1 MFRSSSSYDDHSY
14 ASGVITTQTKD
25 SFCMEVNAPKR
36 VSCGSST
43 SDCDVTMDKTQ
54 SNEEKTCYSTRITS
68 TSEVTISP
76 LKIGY
81 EPRINTKIG
90 EYDVLGYGSH
100 YWIIVHFWIPSLE
113 RPSTFITMLSN
124 NSSTSIYL
132 FLRDS
137 NNTNAMKE
145 PIAQEEAPVS
155 PYGLEL
161 IEDDDFEEIDKPTED
176 NAGSSDPEEVEEVE
190 QNRSSSLEKLFD
202 RLFEKIY
209 TTAELLLMKSILT
222 SCLSKYDKNE
232 MREID
237 QVLLNGL
244 QNSET
249 LVTVAEFFLIF
260 GNYRLSCEIIFCAA
274 ILSVQEF
281 IANQQLKIE
290 LITHNAY
297 ARFAD
302 ALPDP
307 IGILFTGFELNHES
321 FYTNY
326 HGEVRVKQGISD
338 LKNFLESMRNISMTD
353 EWKLNMKRMERG
365 FNGDE

>member
-1 MFRSSSSYDDHSY
+1 
-14 ASGVITTQTKD
+14 
-25 SFCMEVNAPKR
+25 MEVDAPKR
-36 VSCGSST
+36 VSCGSS
-43 SDCDVTMDKTQ
+43 SSGCDVTMDKTQ
-54 SNEEKTCYSTRITS
+54 SNEE
-68 TSEVTISP
+68 TISP

-81 EPRINTKIG
+81 E
-90 EYDVLGYGSH
+90 
-100 YWIIVHFWIPSLE
+100 
-113 RPSTFITMLSN
+113 
-124 NSSTSIYL
+124 
-132 FLRDS
+132 DS

-161 IEDDDFEEIDKPTED
+161 IEDEDFEVIDGSTED

-232 MREID
+232 MREIE
-237 QVLLNGL
+237 QVLLIGL

-290 LITHNAY
+290 LTTHNAY

-302 ALPDP
+302 VLPDP

-338 LKNFLESMRNISMTD
+338 LRIFLESMRNISMTD
-353 EWKLNMKRMERG
+353 EWKLDLERMEKG
-365 FNGDE
+365 FNSVGSNCFESQ